1 MGETRRLCQFVNP
14 FRRRIRGAFFLCA
27 FSFCVLQL
35 GESSSIQQGRRRT
48 MKRILACFCFVLCA
62 AFVSTPSIAERS
74 SARSLNK
81 ASVATAHASS
91 KAKKPKKKVTSS
103 KKKRSPRLSVRALT
117 AKQRVTIAVYEAC
130 MEGAESAGKDE
141 RIFRALD
148 LAFTAQGEQ
157 PLRGSPDKL
166 GTEICVAELL
176 GLSPFESDDAIAL
189 ATEKGELFE
198 FSFDRIVFAPELAL
212 HRRAGRSW
220 VPVYLNELT
229 RSMSEA
235 FPDAVPPLLRIPSVV
250 RTKAGQQRLFLSRR
264 TPARCDVKGL
274 CSTHTSGAAID
285 ISLRML
291 DGARFAW
298 LTERLQQDIRE
309 RKILAILEGKGGHFH
324 VFVLPPETT
333 LAYRQSRKVL
343 QAQR

>member
-1 MGETRRLCQFVNP
+1 MRHILV
-14 FRRRIRGAFFLCA
+14 
-27 FSFCVLQL
+27 SFCF
-35 GESSSIQQGRRRT
+35 
-48 MKRILACFCFVLCA
+48 ALCA
-62 AFVSTPSIAERS
+62 ALIPTSSIAERS
-74 SARSLNK
+74 STRAFHK
-81 ASVATAHASS
+81 ATVAGSPVSTA
-91 KAKKPKKKVTSS
+91 AKKPKKKKSAT
-103 KKKRSPRLSVRALT
+103 KKRKSSVSVRALT
-117 AKQRVTIAVYEAC
+117 AKQRATVAVYEAC

-148 LAFTAQGEQ
+148 LAFAAQGEQ

-198 FSFDRIVFAPELAL
+198 FSFDRIVFAPKLAL

-220 VPVYLNELT
+220 VPAYLNELT

-235 FPDAVPPLLRIPSVV
+235 FPDSVPPLLRIPSVV
-250 RTKAGQQRLFLSRR
+250 RTKAGQQRLFLNGR

-285 ISLRML
+285 ISLQML
-291 DGARFAW
+291 DNARRAW
-298 LTERLQQDIRE
+298 ITERLLQDVRE
-309 RKILAILEGKGGHFH
+309 RKILAILEGRGGHFH
-324 VFVLPPETT
+324 VFVLPPEAT
-333 LAYRQSRKVL
+333 LAYHQSRKVL

>member
-1 MGETRRLCQFVNP
+1 M
-14 FRRRIRGAFFLCA
+14 
-27 FSFCVLQL
+27 
-35 GESSSIQQGRRRT
+35 T
-48 MKRILACFCFVLCA
+48 MKRILACFCVALCA

-81 ASVATAHASS
+81 ASVATAHVSS

-103 KKKRSPRLSVRALT
+103 KKKRSPRVSVRALT
-117 AKQRVTIAVYEAC
+117 AKQRATIVVYEAC
-130 MEGAESAGKDE
+130 MEGAESVGKDE
-141 RIFRALD
+141 RLFRALD
-148 LAFTAQGEQ
+148 LAFAAQEEN
-157 PLRGSPDKL
+157 PFRGSPDKL
-166 GTEICVAELL
+166 GTEICIAELL
-176 GLSPFESDDAIAL
+176 GLLPFESDDTIAS
-189 ATEKGELFE
+189 ATERGELFE
-198 FSFDRIVFAPELAL
+198 FSFDRIVFAPELAF
-212 HRRAGRSW
+212 HRRVGRSW
-220 VPVYLNELT
+220 VPLYLNELT

-235 FPDAVPPLLRIPSVV
+235 FPEAALPLLRIPSVV
-250 RTKAGQQRLFLSRR
+250 RTKEGQQRLFLQGR
-264 TPARCDVKGL
+264 TPARCDMKGL

>member
-1 MGETRRLCQFVNP
+1 MRHILV
-14 FRRRIRGAFFLCA
+14 
-27 FSFCVLQL
+27 SFCF
-35 GESSSIQQGRRRT
+35 
-48 MKRILACFCFVLCA
+48 ALCA
-62 AFVSTPSIAERS
+62 ALIPTSSIAERS
-74 SARSLNK
+74 STRAFHK
-81 ASVATAHASS
+81 ATVAGSPVSTA
-91 KAKKPKKKVTSS
+91 AKKPKKKKSAT
-103 KKKRSPRLSVRALT
+103 KKRKSSVSVRALT
-117 AKQRVTIAVYEAC
+117 AKQRATIAVYEAC
-130 MEGAESAGKDE
+130 MEGAESVGKDE
-141 RIFRALD
+141 RLFRALD
-148 LAFTAQGEQ
+148 LAFAAREEKS
-157 PLRGSPDKL
+157 LRGSPEKL

-176 GLSPFESDDAIAL
+176 GLSPFESDNAIAL
-189 ATEKGELFE
+189 ATENGNLFE
-198 FSFDRIVFAPELAL
+198 FSFDRIVFAPELAF

-220 VPVYLNELT
+220 VPLYINELT

-235 FPDAVPPLLRIPSVV
+235 FPDAESPLLRIPSVV
-250 RTKAGQQRLFLSRR
+250 RTKEGQQRLFLQGR
-264 TPARCDVKGL
+264 TPARCDMKGL